1 MDEGSCELV
10 PGKILNCSICLD
22 ILKEPVTLPCGHS
35 FCRDCVQSFWTETEQ
50 PGPVSCPQCRQAF
63 SHQPALRTNTI
74 LAEVAKRFQKS
85 DIAEGK
91 TPLGAS
97 PREVPCDFCTD
108 SAQKAVKS
116 CLMCLASFCE
126 THIQAHHEK
135 TALKKHKLISPIED
149 FQDQLCSHH
158 ERPLEL
164 FCREDKTC
172 ICVLCAR
179 EQHATHCTVTL
190 ETERQKKQKQLVEK
204 QAGIQHKL
212 QEKTRNAKELKQVAE
227 SLKKISELRE
237 IEQIFVQLMSSVNSK
252 QAKVKELIREKCTA
266 FASMTEKILIK
277 LDLEVTDLKKMNT
290 ELENLSK
297 TDDNIGFVQSFQSL
311 CDTLEAWEPLSV
323 SVLSGSSFNPVRE
336 VLLKLQELAEGIFT
350 AELQNII
357 TAVNMI
363 PMPSLPDPTPTKR
376 ADFCKYFYGLTL
388 DIKTASSR
396 LTISELNTKV
406 AYEDNGESKQLFSTN
421 PEKFDSVNQVVCAQ
435 GLSAARYYWECEWK
449 GENIGLGVVYKGI
462 SRKGTDMSCV
472 LGLNEKSWCLQWDG
486 SCYVALHNG
495 KREVIKAPY
504 CSQIGV
510 YLNSPAG
517 ILSFYRLA
525 DTPIL
530 LHKFKHTFTEP
541 LYPAFHLPK
550 IRSSVKICPVIV

>member
-1 MDEGSCELV
+1 
-10 PGKILNCSICLD
+10 
-22 ILKEPVTLPCGHS
+22 
-35 FCRDCVQSFWTETEQ
+35 
-50 PGPVSCPQCRQAF
+50 
-63 SHQPALRTNTI
+63 
-74 LAEVAKRFQKS
+74 
-85 DIAEGK
+85 
-91 TPLGAS
+91 
-97 PREVPCDFCTD
+97 
-108 SAQKAVKS
+108 
-116 CLMCLASFCE
+116 
-126 THIQAHHEK
+126 
-135 TALKKHKLISPIED
+135 
-149 FQDQLCSHH
+149 
-158 ERPLEL
+158 
-164 FCREDKTC
+164 
-172 ICVLCAR
+172 
-179 EQHATHCTVTL
+179 
-190 ETERQKKQKQLVEK
+190 
-204 QAGIQHKL
+204 
-212 QEKTRNAKELKQVAE
+212 
-227 SLKKISELRE
+227 
-237 IEQIFVQLMSSVNSK
+237 MSSVNSK

-406 AYEDNGESKQLFSTN
+406 AYEDNGESKQLFSTGGFHFAIPRAAVLEKPAAFSFGPLLPQTSSPSVFGPLSSSSSGIQASNNSTSN

-550 IRSSVKICPVIV
+550 IRSSVKICPVIVS

>member
-204 QAGIQHKL
+204 QADIQHKL

-227 SLKKISELRE
+227 SLKISEETELRE
-237 IEQIFVQLMSSVNSK
+237 IEQIFVQLISSVNSK
-252 QAKVKELIREKCTA
+252 QAKVKELITEKCTA
-266 FASMTEKILIK
+266 FASMTEKFLIK

-297 TDDNIGFVQSFQSL
+297 TDDNIGFVQLLQS
-311 CDTLEAWEPLSV
+311 CER
-323 SVLSGSSFNPVRE
+323 GF
-336 VLLKLQELAEGIFT
+336 AET
-350 AELQNII
+350 A
-357 TAVNMI
+357 
-363 PMPSLPDPTPTKR
+363 
-376 ADFCKYFYGLTL
+376 G
-388 DIKTASSR
+388 
-396 LTISELNTKV
+396 
-406 AYEDNGESKQLFSTN
+406 
-421 PEKFDSVNQVVCAQ
+421 
-435 GLSAARYYWECEWK
+435 
-449 GENIGLGVVYKGI
+449 
-462 SRKGTDMSCV
+462 
-472 LGLNEKSWCLQWDG
+472 
-486 SCYVALHNG
+486 
-495 KREVIKAPY
+495 
-504 CSQIGV
+504 
-510 YLNSPAG
+510 AG
-517 ILSFYRLA
+517 
-525 DTPIL
+525 
-530 LHKFKHTFTEP
+530 
-541 LYPAFHLPK
+541 
-550 IRSSVKICPVIV
+550 